1 MTTPDV
7 NERLID
13 EQIRHQVHVLRL
25 TSGIAG
31 RMVALL
37 ERSEFRVMARL
48 TERLARIEER
58 GFDTGPQTTRRLEQ
72 MLRDFENARAKVH
85 ASAGDA
91 LRSELEE
98 FVEYEQAWQIQHV
111 ENVVTPVG
119 LSVTAPS
126 LTRTCAAAF
135 SQPFQ
140 TRLLRAWVADLAA
153 NERRQVAA
161 AVRSGIVEGLTTPQ
175 IAREVRNL
183 MGTTTRHAT
192 AIARTATNHV
202 ANAARKE
209 LGRANGDIIKG
220 VRYVATLDSRTTPI
234 CRALDGK
241 VFDIDK
247 GPRPPQHINC
257 RSTITYILK
266 GLPGNTGTRAS
277 FRGQVP
283 AAETYNT
290 WLRKQPRD
298 FIDDVLGSERAKL
311 YVSGKL
317 SLDKFVDRSG
327 RQYTI
332 AELRRRQP
340 EAFQRAG

>member
-1 MTTPDV
+1 MTPDV
-7 NERLID
+7 NERLLD
-13 EQIRHQVHVLRL
+13 EQIRHQIHTLRL

-31 RMVALL
+31 RLVAQL
-37 ERSEFRVMARL
+37 ERSEFRIMARL

-72 MLRDFENARAKVH
+72 MLIEFHNAREKVQ
-85 ASAGDA
+85 ASAGDQ

-98 FVEYEQAWQIQHV
+98 FAAYEQTWQLRHV
-111 ENVVTPVG
+111 EDAVTPVG
-119 LSVTAPS
+119 LNVTAPS
-126 LTRTCAAAF
+126 LARTRAAAF

-140 TRLLRAWVADLAA
+140 TRLLKGWLADLAS
-153 NERRQVAA
+153 NERRQVAT
-161 AVRSGIVEGLTTPQ
+161 AVRSGITEGLTTPQ
-175 IAREVRNL
+175 IAREVRGL
-183 MGTTTRHAT
+183 LGTTTRHAT

-209 LGRANGDIIKG
+209 VGRANADIIKG

-257 RSTITYILK
+257 RSTITYVLK
-266 GLPGNTGTRAS
+266 GLSGTTGTRAS
-277 FRGQVP
+277 FRGEVP

-290 WLRKQPRD
+290 WLRKQPRE
-298 FIDDVLGSERAKL
+298 FIDDVLGKSRANL
-311 YVSGKL
+311 YLKGKL
-317 SLDKFVDRSG
+317 TLDKFVDKSG

-332 AELRRRQP
+332 AELRQRQP
-340 EAFQRAG
+340 EAFKRAG